1 MCELFGMSGKWPA
14 TVNFS
19 LMKFAEHGGHTGPHE
34 DGWGIGYYAGRD
46 VRLIKEAEAAADSE
60 WVRFMM
66 DHAIKTH
73 LAIAH
78 VRRATMGARTFANT
92 QPFTRELAGRRHLF
106 AHNGKLPGILS
117 MRAFRPERFHPVGET
132 DSEHAFCALLQR
144 LGALWIEP
152 DRPPPLEDRLAVV
165 SAFALELR
173 ALGPANFLYADGEV
187 LFAHGHRRKQ
197 PDTGT
202 LAPPGLV
209 RLHRQCRTG
218 EDAFAARGLSIADT
232 EQDITLFAS
241 VPLTDEA
248 WLPLAEGEVI
258 AVREGRIVGGENRHA
273 QPGSDGA

>member
-19 LMKFAEHGGHTGPHE
+19 LMKFAEHGGHTGPHQ

-60 WVRFMM
+60 WVRFVM
-66 DHAIKTH
+66 DHAIRTP

-78 VRRATMGARTFANT
+78 VRRATMGAKTFANT

-106 AHNGKLPGILS
+106 AHNGKLPGIFALP
-117 MRAFRPERFHPVGET
+117 AFRPERFHPVGET
-132 DSEHAFCALLQR
+132 DSEYAFCALLQR
-144 LGALWIEP
+144 LSALWIEP
-152 DRPPPLEDRLAVV
+152 DQPPPLEERLAVV
-165 SAFALELR
+165 TSFALELR

-197 PDTGT
+197 PDTGA
-202 LAPPGLV
+202 LVPPGLV
-209 RLHRQCRTG
+209 RLHRQCRG
-218 EDAFAARGLSIADT
+218 REDAFAASGLSIDAM
-232 EQDITLFAS
+232 EQDIMLFAS

-248 WLPLAEGEVI
+248 WEPLTEGEIIV
-258 AVREGRIVGGENRHA
+258 VSEGCVVTPHSR
-273 QPGSDGA
+273 